1 MDQDSTEHLKLTFVS
16 GVAVFSFTTPY
27 LQSEDD
33 IEKVGNELFDMVQKW
48 DCKKVL
54 LTFDGVRFVSSS
66 MLAQVVKLHKT
77 LAKTKGR
84 VRLCGLTPALR
95 EVLKASQ
102 LDRLL
107 EVFDDETAALAKF

>member
-1 MDQDSTEHLKLTFVS
+1 MSQDSTEHLHLNFVN
-16 GVAVFSFTTPY
+16 GVAIISFTTPY
-27 LQSEDD
+27 LQAEDA
-33 IEKVGNELFDMVQKW
+33 IEKVGNELFDLVKKW
-48 DCKKVL
+48 DCSKVL

-84 VRLCGLTPALR
+84 VRLCSLTPALR

-107 EVFDDETAALAKF
+107 EVFDDETAALAKY